1 MAHHPVR
8 HFRVMWTQ
16 QVLICVR
23 VLSLLLIFSSFG
35 FILTGCSGLHG
46 SETIN
51 SAAPTVNPAGP
62 PFGHVFIVV
71 EENHNY
77 SDVIGSSSMPYLN
90 SLATQYGLATQYY
103 ANTHPSIGNYFMLTA
118 GQIVTN
124 DDSYVP
130 PSAGLGVDNVPRELL
145 TAGKTWKAYE
155 ENMLSPCFL
164 GSTSGYARRHDP
176 LSYFSDVMG
185 SSVQCQNLVPFTQFA
200 TDLANN
206 QLPSYSFITPNLI
219 DDAHD
224 GTLQQADTWL
234 RVHID
239 PLIKS
244 QEFQKD
250 GLLIIVFDES
260 GSDNTN
266 GGGRVVAVLISPTSS
281 KVGYQSTTLYQ
292 HQSVLRLTL
301 EGLGVNRLPGA
312 ASTALKMWEFFT
324 FPPPS

>member
-8 HFRVMWTQ
+8 HLRVTRTRQ
-16 QVLICVR
+16 ILICVR
-23 VLSLLLIFSSFG
+23 VLILLLTFSSFG
-35 FILTGCSGLHG
+35 LILTGCSGLHG
-46 SETIN
+46 SN
-51 SAAPTVNPAGP
+51 AAPTVNSAQPA
-62 PFGHVFIVV
+62 FGHVFIVV

-77 SDVIGSSSMPYLN
+77 SDVIGSSSMLYLN

-124 DDSYVP
+124 NDSYGP
-130 PSAGLGVDNVPRELL
+130 PSGGLDVDNVARELL

-155 ENMLSPCFL
+155 EGMLSPCFL
-164 GSTSGYARRHDP
+164 ESTSDNTRTHDP
-176 LSYFSDVMG
+176 LSYFSDVIG

-206 QLPSYSFITPNLI
+206 QLPNYSFITPNLI

-234 RVHID
+234 RVTID

-260 GSDNTN
+260 GSDNRN
-266 GGGRVVAVLISPTSS
+266 GGGRVVAVLISPSFS
-281 KVGYQSTTLYQ
+281 KAAYQSTTPYQ
-292 HQSVLRLTL
+292 HQSVLRLML
-301 EGLGVNRLPGA
+301 EGLGVNTLPGA
-312 ASTALKMWEFFT
+312 AATAPKMWEFFT